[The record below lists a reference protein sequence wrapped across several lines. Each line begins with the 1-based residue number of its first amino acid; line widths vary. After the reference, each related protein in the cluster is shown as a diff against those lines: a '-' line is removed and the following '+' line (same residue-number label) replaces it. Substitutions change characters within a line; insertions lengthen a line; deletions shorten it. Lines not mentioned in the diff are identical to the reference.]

1 MFVAGYVQNNIP
13 CLDILGSP
21 YKDRRRYVFG
31 IEPRLSK
38 DRVRSLTPQ
47 PEEVEGIRHLL
58 DAEGYIG
65 NIAIELSGKG
75 GKGYVLDWLNVS
87 GRKSG
92 IAPIKGQVFSF
103 PTRDE
108 IRDRIQATICEFIEA
123 LIMLLTG
130 H

>member
-1 MFVAGYVQNNIP
+1 MMFVAGYVQNNIP

-21 YKDRRRYVFG
+21 YRDRRRYVFG

-38 DRVRSLTPQ
+38 GGTRSLVPQ
-47 PEEVEGIRHLL
+47 PEKVQGVRHML

-65 NIAIELSGKG
+65 NIGVELSGKG
-75 GKGYVLDWLNVS
+75 GKGYVLDWFSPN

-92 IAPIKGQVFSF
+92 IAPIKGQVFSY
-103 PTRDE
+103 PAREE
-108 IRDRIQATICEFIEA
+108 IRDQVQATICESRA
-123 LIMLLTG
+123 